1 MTRSPRLLLRLF
13 LVAVLSIGWWSSASA
28 QLLPETAAP
37 AEKDAASGGIDPELA
52 EALVQALEDPQS
64 RAALVDY
71 LRGAATTSG
80 EPAPVAEAQPASAA
94 GDLSLAQRIGAYTQE
109 AAEAASAVGIQI
121 VHSVYGLSG
130 LLQGTTRVGWS
141 EFGQLVLRMVA
152 VAAAAFAIFYVL
164 RLLAR
169 RPFAALERRSA
180 RTGTVGRLVF
190 RLAGG
195 LIDLAIILIAWA
207 GGYGFALFTGE
218 EVGRMQVQLAYF
230 LNAFLIVETIK
241 VALRFLLAPRYGGLR
256 VLPISDTEA
265 NFWYFW
271 SARLAGFLG
280 YGILFLVP
288 FANSSVSFAVGR
300 GLRMVIQI
308 TAAIMAVVIILQ
320 KKRDVGMAIREY
332 GAGLPGI
339 SSRRAFQ
346 LIGSVWHIF
355 AILYVVALFLITVAR
370 PGRAME
376 YMLVSTM
383 QSLVAIAAAA
393 LVMAIIRRAIT
404 GGMRLPEDLKARL
417 PLLERQ
423 LNHYVPTILKV
434 VRFVILLVTL
444 LALIDIW
451 ELVDVAEWAG
461 SERGSSIIAGFFGAA
476 LTVLISLAA
485 WLAIT
490 SWIDYRLNPSFGTVP
505 TARERTLLALFR
517 NAALVALVVLGLML
531 ALSQIGVNIGP
542 LIAGAGVAG
551 LAIGFGAQK
560 LVQDI
565 ITGVFIQ
572 FENAMNEGDVVTVGS
587 TTGIVEKLTVRS
599 VGLRSLDG
607 NYHIVPFSSV
617 DTVTNFM
624 RGFSYHVADIGV
636 AYREDIKEVKRLLGV
651 AFERLKEGERAD
663 EIIGDLEM
671 FGVNELGDSSVVV
684 RVRIKTLPGSQW
696 GVGRAYNEV
705 VKEVLDEA
713 GVEIPFPHLTV
724 YMGEGKDGSAP
735 PLRIRP
741 EAGARSEPERLA
753 ETLDSS
759 DPQT

>member
-1 MTRSPRLLLRLF
+1 MSNPLSLIFSIF
-13 LVAVLSIGWWSSASA
+13 LTAILAFGPSASA
-28 QLLPETAAP
+28 FAQVLPETEAA
-37 AEKDAASGGIDPELA
+37 AEQSSERAGIDPALA
-52 EALVQALEDPQS
+52 EALVQALEDPAG
-64 RAALVDY
+64 RAALIEY
-71 LRGAATTSG
+71 LRGAAGASRSADTQ
-80 EPAPVAEAQPASAA
+80 PAPAA
-94 GDLSLAQRIGAYTQE
+94 PTLSLAQRIGAYTQG

-121 VHSVYGLSG
+121 VRSVYGLAG
-130 LLQGTTRVGWS
+130 LLEGTTTIGW
-141 EFGQLVLRMVA
+141 EAFGSLVLRVVL
-152 VAAAAFAIFYVL
+152 VAAAAFAIFYLL

-169 RPFAALERRSA
+169 RPFASLERRSA
-180 RTGTVGRLVF
+180 RVGTVGRLVY

-195 LIDLAIILIAWA
+195 LIDLAIILVAWA
-207 GGYGFALFTGE
+207 AGYGIALFSGAE
-218 EVGRMQVQLAYF
+218 MGRMQVQLAYF
-230 LNAFLIVETIK
+230 LNAFLVVEAIK

-256 VLPISDTEA
+256 VLRITDTEA

-271 SARLAGFLG
+271 SARLTGFLG
-280 YGILFLVP
+280 YGILF
-288 FANSSVSFAVGR
+288 FVSFTNSTLSFAAGR

-308 TAAIMAVVIILQ
+308 TAAVMAIVIILQ
-320 KKRDVGMAIREY
+320 KKSKVGEAIRDY
-332 GAGLPGI
+332 GEGLPGI
-339 SSRRAFQ
+339 SSRRALQ
-346 LIGSVWHIF
+346 LIGGVWHIF
-355 AILYVVALFLITVAR
+355 AIFYVVALFLVSVTR
-370 PGRAME
+370 PDRAME
-376 YMLVSTM
+376 YMLVSTA
-383 QSLVAIAAAA
+383 QTLIAIAAAA
-393 LVMAIIRRAIT
+393 LVMAVIRRAIT

-423 LNHYVPTILKV
+423 LNHYVPTILKI
-434 VRFVILLVTL
+434 VRFIILMVLL
-444 LALIDIW
+444 LAVVDIW
-451 ELVDVAEWAG
+451 ELVDVVEWAA
-461 SERGSSIIAGFFGAA
+461 SETGSSVIGGLFGAF
-476 LTVLISLAA
+476 LTVLIALVL
-485 WLAIT
+485 WLAVS

-517 NAALVALVVLGLML
+517 NAALVTLIVLGLML

-587 TTGIVEKLTVRS
+587 TTGVVEKLTVRS
-599 VGLRSLDG
+599 VGLRSIDG

-651 AFERLKEGERAD
+651 AFERLREGEHKDA
-663 EIIGDLEM
+663 IIGDLEM
-671 FGVNELGDSSVVV
+671 FGVNELGDSAVVV

-724 YMGEGKDGSAP
+724 YMGEGKDGNAP
-735 PLRIRP
+735 PLRVRSSP
-741 EAGARSEPERLA
+741 AAKSEPERLT
-753 ETLDSS
+753 ETIDVP